1 MLKKNM
7 LTMHSTVTK
16 HANLVM
22 DIDVAKTA
30 GFDAMEITT
39 DKLKGY
45 LAAGYSEQDLRDL
58 LKDITVPGI
67 GFLVDIERQGEES
80 TALYDQA
87 EEMFRLANIAGA
99 KGIEVITGPL
109 EVQAVIDHRQG
120 KAPTLYSGLLGHSES
135 EQMRLTAKNLAAL
148 ADKAQEHGLLLY
160 LEALAWTPIGS
171 IAKALQLIDRAERS
185 NVKVVID
192 YWHGY
197 AAGDKPEEISKINK
211 ELIYGVHICD
221 SLLFESGVPNE
232 AVLRN
237 VATGQGVLNLQEW
250 TDAVKATGYDGWWGC
265 ELFSKK
271 QQQQNSYSVA
281 HALKAL
287 MEKLVGK

>member
-1 MLKKNM
+1 MWQKNM

-16 HANLVM
+16 HSNLVM

-39 DKLKGY
+39 DKLTGY
-45 LAAGYSEQDLRDL
+45 LAAGYTEQDLRGL
-58 LKDITVPGI
+58 LKDIAVPGI
-67 GFLVDIERQGEES
+67 GFLVDIERQGEEC
-80 TALYDQA
+80 AVLYEQA
-87 EEMFRLANIAGA
+87 EEMFRLANIVGA

-109 EVQAVIDHRQG
+109 DVQAVIDYRQG
-120 KAPTLYSGLLGHSES
+120 KAVTLYSGLLGHSES

-197 AAGDKPEEISKINK
+197 AAGDKPEEIAKIDK

-221 SLLFESGVPNE
+221 SLLFESGIPNE

-237 VATGQGVLNLQEW
+237 VPTGKGVLNLQEW
-250 TDAVKATGYDGWWGC
+250 TDAVKATGYEGWWGC

-271 QQQQNSYSVA
+271 QQQQNCYSVA
-281 HALKAL
+281 QELKAL